1 MDKLNL
7 EEILEYIDPGSLS
20 YQEWVNVGMGLK
32 TEGYPVRV
40 WDDWS
45 RQDGGRY
52 HDGECAKK
60 WESFRGGWDAEV
72 TGGTIVQMAKDRGWT
87 PAKGEALSWDS
98 VIGGSDDLKIVDQAW
113 LESEDL
119 REPGDKWDPVKDLIT
134 YLETIFDS
142 DDNVGFVT
150 ETWEKEGKFFPTKG
164 TWARTAG
171 QLISELATCK
181 GDLGRVIGDYKPEA
195 GAWIRFNP
203 LDGKGVKNENVTQ
216 YRYALVES
224 DTLAVGKQ
232 LALIKELDLPV
243 AALVYSGGK
252 SVHAIVKIEADTY
265 DEYRKRV
272 NYLYDVCKKNGLA
285 IEQQNRNPSR
295 LSRMPGV
302 IRNGHKQF
310 LIDTNIGK
318 ESWQEWREWIEAVND
333 DLPDLETVA
342 SVWDNIPE
350 LAPPLIDGI
359 LRQGHKMLFVGA
371 SKAGKSFLEIEL
383 CIAIAEGRSWLSR
396 MCTQGRVLYINLE
409 LDRASCLHRFKD
421 VYQALGVPPENLQNI
436 DVWNLRGRSVPMDK
450 LVPKLIR
457 RAAKQNYIA
466 IILDPIYKVITGD
479 ENSADQMAH
488 FCNQFDR
495 ICTELNCSVI
505 YCHHHSKGV
514 QVGKRSMDRASGS
527 GVFARDPDALLDMIE
542 LELDDDLRASAQVAM
557 ELTPE
562 EAERLTAWRIDGTLR
577 EFPKFKPID
586 MFFNYPVH
594 VMDSRK
600 ILTDAKAEGT
610 PKPKKSRKERDLERK
625 MEIIKTYEMQKSF
638 TDMVTVKAIAEQLQV
653 SEKTLRRNMAGIKE
667 LEIKDGYIFKKN
679 LEGQN

>member
-7 EEILEYIDPGSLS
+7 EEMLEYIDPGSLS
-20 YQEWVNVGMGLK
+20 YQEWINVGMGLK

-45 RQDGGRY
+45 RQDGSRY
-52 HDGECAKK
+52 HPGECEKK

-232 LALIKELDLPV
+232 LALIKELELPV

-285 IEQQNRNPSR
+285 IDQQNRNPSR

-383 CIAIAEGRSWLSR
+383 CIAIAEGRSWLGR

-495 ICTELNCSVI
+495 ICTELVCSVI

-594 VMDSRK
+594 VMDTRK

-610 PKPKKSRKERDLERK
+610 PKPKKSRKERELDKKL
-625 MEIIKTYEMQKSF
+625 EIIKTYEMQKSF
-638 TDMVTVKAIAEQLQV
+638 SDVVTVKTLAEQLQV
-653 SEKTLRRNMAGIKE
+653 SEKTVRRYINGIKE
-667 LEIKDGYIFKKN
+667 LGVKDGFVIRKD
-679 LEGQN
+679 EGQN